1 MQSNIKKTTDED
13 KMIKKLEEHRD
24 TIKMVEEIGKLHD
37 IDIQATANNDSSGD
51 FTYPKDKKDELIKVL
66 DKYIGKYK
74 YIQKEKDG
82 E

>member
-1 MQSNIKKTTDED
+1 VNLTTDED

-24 TIKMVEEIGKLHD
+24 ATKLVVEIARLHD
-37 IDIQATANNDSSGD
+37 ITVTPSINNDPRGD
-51 FTYPKDKKDELIKVL
+51 FEYPQDRKDELIKAL

-74 YIQKEKDG
+74 YIKDKSD